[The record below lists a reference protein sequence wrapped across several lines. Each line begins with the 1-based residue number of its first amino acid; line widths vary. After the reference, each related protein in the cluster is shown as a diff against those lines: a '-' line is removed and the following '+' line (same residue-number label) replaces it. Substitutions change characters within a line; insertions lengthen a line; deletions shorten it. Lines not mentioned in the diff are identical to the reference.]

1 MPLHTPL
8 QEQADEQLAYLRTA
22 LRTHGVYGALNT
34 LDDIRSFMEL
44 HVFAVWDFMS
54 LLKSLQSTITCV
66 RVPWTPSPHRSA
78 ARLINEIVHGEESDI
93 DAYGASKSH
102 FEMYLDAMDEIGAD
116 AQPIRRFIA
125 ALQDGYSVEQ
135 ALTTCSIDSAAAHF
149 VRATFSYIDS
159 GKPHVVGAAFTL
171 GREEIIPD
179 MFLEILAQSGAR
191 DGRFGQLVYYLERH
205 VELDGDT
212 HGPLALQMLDELC
225 GSDPVRT
232 QEALAA
238 AEAALHARI
247 KLWDGIAE
255 RFVGTPADTAASD
268 ALLAMA

>member
-1 MPLHTPL
+1 MASPSAL
-8 QEQADEQLAYLRTA
+8 QQQVDEQLSSLRVA
-22 LRTHGVYGALNT
+22 LRTHDVYGALST
-34 LDDIRSFMEL
+34 LDDIRAFMEL

-66 RVPWTPSPHRSA
+66 RVPWTPGPHPAA

-93 DAYGASKSH
+93 DAYGAPKSH
-102 FEMYLDAMDEIGAD
+102 FEMYLEAMDEIGAD

-125 ALQDGYSVEQ
+125 ALEDGHSVEE
-135 ALTTCSIDSAAAHF
+135 ALTTCSIEPAAADF
-149 VRATFSYIDS
+149 VRATFAHIDS

-191 DGRFGQLVYYLERH
+191 DGRFQQLVYYLERH

-212 HGPLALQMLDELC
+212 HGPLAQQMLEALC
-225 GSDPVRT
+225 DGNPSCV
-232 QEALAA
+232 EEGLAA
-238 AEAALHARI
+238 AQQALRARLA
-247 KLWDGIAE
+247 LWDGIAE
-255 RFVGTPADTAASD
+255 RIEAGN
-268 ALLAMA
+268 ALPVVA